1 MDTATTPTA
10 RPLSRSA
17 FNAILFDRAGLDGLE
32 VQESSWDEWD
42 IWSDVQLMRM
52 NLDRRHLPPVCAQ

>member
-1 MDTATTPTA
+1 MDTANTPTA

-17 FNAILFDRAGLDGLE
+17 LIAILFDRAGLDGLE
-32 VQESSWDEWD
+32 VQETSWDEWD

-52 NLDRRHLPPVCAQ
+52 NLDKRQLPPVQAQ